1 MWSDV
6 VIPQKTCANLETDPV
21 TSLTCSTFC
30 KCEGGINCKN
40 PYKAKTRNEEDEEE
54 HVGEK

>member
-1 MWSDV
+1 M